1 MAGSFYINCWAALGS
16 FAIYFLLIFQ
26 SARTPGE
33 ILMQSFIVA
42 FVAFIATF
50 IVRFLIGYAFYTAT
64 PEVVD
69 DVETVEV
76 APQTS
81 IEQQPQTVTIE
92 NQNVEDTQAKEI
104 ANVVKTLMAQEN

>member
-33 ILMQSFIVA
+33 ILTQSFVVA

-50 IVRFLIGYAFYTAT
+50 IVRFLICYAFYTAQPT
-64 PEVVD
+64 EEVVEE
-69 DVETVEV
+69 DVVT
-76 APQTS
+76 APQATPV
-81 IEQQPQTVTIE
+81 EAPRPVTIE

-104 ANVVKTLMAQEN
+104 ADVVKTLMAQEN

>member
-33 ILMQSFIVA
+33 ILTQSFIVA

-50 IVRFLIGYAFYTAT
+50 IIRFLIGYAFYTAQPT
-64 PEVVD
+64 EED
-69 DVETVEV
+69 TQVETVTTTQEPIV
-76 APQTS
+76 ETPQ
-81 IEQQPQTVTIE
+81 PVTIE

-104 ANVVKTLMAQEN
+104 ANVVKTLMAREN

>member
-33 ILMQSFIVA
+33 ILMQSFTVA

-64 PEVVD
+64 PELAEE
-69 DVETVEV
+69 VEAVEV
-76 APQTS
+76 AQQASPETAPQA
-81 IEQQPQTVTIE
+81 VTIE
-92 NQNVEDTQAKEI
+92 NPNVEDTQAKEI

>member
-26 SARTPGE
+26 SARTPSE
-33 ILMQSFIVA
+33 ILTQSFIVA
-42 FVAFIATF
+42 FVVFIATF
-50 IVRFLIGYAFYTAT
+50 IVRFLIGYAFYTAA

-69 DVETVEV
+69 EIEAVETAQPAPVE
-76 APQTS
+76 A
-81 IEQQPQTVTIE
+81 QPQTVTIE
-92 NQNVEDTQAKEI
+92 NPNVEDTQAKEI